1 MSVCVCLHGEGL
13 IGILFFPYINSV
25 VFILDRVSNAVG
37 FTGYGK
43 IFKSRI
49 QYLSGVKNVLLAK
62 GAVKNV

>member
-1 MSVCVCLHGEGL
+1 MCLHGEGL
-13 IGILFFPYINSV
+13 IGILFFPYIN
-25 VFILDRVSNAVG
+25 SNAVG